1 MKTNTETL
9 YEIIGNKDKLISAK
23 NDVIESNGLIIK
35 QYREV
40 IDNLNG
46 IIDSQTEMIRS
57 LNGNGDSMVETNLVL
72 IAKVKE
78 LQSRITKLTKLSLN

>member
-1 MKTNTETL
+1 
-9 YEIIGNKDKLISAK
+9 
-23 NDVIESNGLIIK
+23 VIESKNLLIK

-57 LNGNGDSMVETNLVL
+57 LSSNSDSMVETNLVL